1 MVMTTIISRITAS
14 LISRCKLLL
23 LTLGGTVLVSPA
35 VAEQLPGQGYNGHTL
50 PQEQYLGYRPSVTLF
65 VEMDIE
71 TGRYQAIDANQ
82 AKFDRAWMDQDNAK
96 VGNDA
101 VKALI
106 KVAGKAL
113 YRRLYQLGNAKRYHL
128 PDEEGRINLNS
139 DDFYDLDYRLNVSSN
154 SLSVGMVMSF

>member
-1 MVMTTIISRITAS
+1 MVLTMIISRIAVS
-14 LISRCKLLL
+14 LISRGKLLL
-23 LTLGGTVLVSPA
+23 LTLSGTVLASPA
-35 VAEQLPGQGYNGHTL
+35 FAEPLPVQSYNGHTL

-82 AKFDRAWMDQDNAK
+82 AKFNRAWMDQDNAK
-96 VGNDA
+96 IGNAA

-113 YRRLYQLGNAKRYHL
+113 YRRLYQLGNAERYHL
-128 PDEEGRINLNS
+128 PDEDGRINVNS
-139 DDFYDLDYRLNVSSN
+139 DDFYELDYRLHVSSD
-154 SLSVGMVMSF
+154 SLSVGMVMNF